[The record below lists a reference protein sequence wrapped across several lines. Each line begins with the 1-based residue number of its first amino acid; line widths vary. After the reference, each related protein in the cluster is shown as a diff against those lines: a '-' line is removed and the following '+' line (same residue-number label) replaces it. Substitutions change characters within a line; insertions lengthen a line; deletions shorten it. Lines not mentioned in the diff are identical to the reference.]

1 MFKIRKEERKGALVA
16 LLVALM
22 LNILNIVRYAGDL
35 SVKSGDTWSLFVRTW
50 HLSGFDP
57 ITYAVITDWRVGY
70 NIYRHPLLPYFM
82 WPFTKINEGLTWLT
96 GYNCVMFVT
105 AVLLIFCSV
114 YSFVFLNRI
123 FTEII
128 GIKRREG
135 YILSALTFS
144 FAYIMLATFA
154 PDHFI
159 MSMCCLLA
167 TLYIFGR
174 TSSRQQVEGRRSKVE
189 GGSKFFTL
197 HSSPFTFNSSL
208 LNACLLFVVTAGV
221 TLSNGLKVIV
231 VAFLAKGKKFFPYYF
246 IALLALSGMVW
257 GSARLS
263 YHYLVRPTEV
273 AKKEKAAKNR
283 EAQLERLVAK
293 YGESK
298 RDSIKNKLEEKRT
311 RRFHMSAVYKHTG
324 KPIAKGEF
332 MRWTDGTTNR
342 WDVVV
347 ECLFG
352 EGIMLHEDYLLKDV
366 LVNRPVIV
374 RYINWF
380 NYIVEALLVSLFA
393 AGIWI
398 GRKSR
403 FLWICLACFAIDM
416 ALHLGLGFGINEM
429 AIMSAHY
436 LWVLPIAMAY
446 LLKHAAGIKRAILS
460 SIITVIAIYLVIWNV
475 VLTIEYMYFL

>member
-1 MFKIRKEERKGALVA
+1 MFSSFKIRKEERKGTLVA
-16 LLVALM
+16 FLVALM
-22 LNILNIVRYAGDL
+22 LNILNIVRYAGEL
-35 SVKSGDTWSLFVRTW
+35 SVKSDDTWKLFVRTW

-82 WPFTKINEGLTWLT
+82 WPFTKINEGLMWLT

-105 AVLLIFCSV
+105 AALLIFCSV

-123 FTEII
+123 FSDII
-128 GIKRREG
+128 GIKRQEG

-174 TSSRQQVEGRRSKVE
+174 EKAIVPEKQKKATVLE
-189 GGSKFFTL
+189 
-197 HSSPFTFNSSL
+197 
-208 LNACLLFVVTAGV
+208 ACLLFIITAGV
-221 TLSNGLKVIV
+221 TLSNGLKVIA
-231 VAFLAKGKKFFPYYF
+231 VAFLSKGKKFFPYYF
-246 IALLALSGMVW
+246 ITLLALSGMVW
-257 GSARLS
+257 GSARLT

-273 AKKEKAAKNR
+273 ANKEKAAKNR
-283 EAQLERLVAK
+283 ETQLERLVAK
-293 YGESK
+293 YGEAK
-298 RDSIKNKLEEKRT
+298 RDSIEKKLKEKRA
-311 RRFHMSAVYKHTG
+311 RRYKMSAFYKHTG

-332 MRWTDGTTNR
+332 MKWTDGTTNR
-342 WDVVV
+342 WDVAV

-380 NYIVEALLVSLFA
+380 NYIVEGLLILLFL
-393 AGIWI
+393 AGIWM
-398 GRKSR
+398 GRHSR

-416 ALHLGLGFGINEM
+416 ALHMGLGFGINEM

-436 LWVLPIAMAY
+436 LWALPIAMAY
-446 LLKHAAGIKRAILS
+446 LLKYSEENRRTIFSSILS
-460 SIITVIAIYLVIWNV
+460 LITIYLVIWNV
-475 VLTIEYMYFL
+475 VLTIEFMYF

>member
-1 MFKIRKEERKGALVA
+1 MLSSFKIRKEERKGTIVA
-16 LLVALM
+16 FLVALM
-22 LNILNIVRYAGDL
+22 LNMLNIVRYAGEL
-35 SVKSGDTWSLFVRTW
+35 SVKSGDTWGLFFRTW
-50 HLSGFDP
+50 RLSGFDP

-105 AVLLIFCSV
+105 ATLLIFCSV

-123 FTEII
+123 FTDII
-128 GIKRREG
+128 GINRKEG

-144 FAYIMLATFA
+144 FAYIMLASFA

-167 TLYIFGR
+167 TLYVFGR
-174 TSSRQQVEGRRSKVE
+174 ERAVVPEKQKKATV
-189 GGSKFFTL
+189 L
-197 HSSPFTFNSSL
+197 D
-208 LNACLLFVVTAGV
+208 ACLLFIVTAGV
-221 TLSNGLKVIV
+221 TLSNGLKVIA
-231 VAFLAKGKKFFPYYF
+231 VAFLSKGKKFFPYYF
-246 IALLALSGMVW
+246 ITLLALSGMVW
-257 GSARLS
+257 GSARLT

-273 AKKEKAAKNR
+273 ANKEKAAKKR
-283 EAQLERLVAK
+283 KMQLERLVAK
-293 YGESK
+293 YGEAK
-298 RDSIKNKLEEKRT
+298 RDSIERKLKEKRE
-311 RRFHMSAVYKHTG
+311 RRYKKSAVYKHTG

-332 MRWTDGTTNR
+332 MRWTDATTNR
-342 WDVVV
+342 WDVAV

-374 RYINWF
+374 RYVNWF
-380 NYIVEALLVSLFA
+380 NYIIETLLVLLFV
-393 AGIWI
+393 AGVWM
-398 GRKSR
+398 GRHSR

-416 ALHLGLGFGINEM
+416 SLHMGLGFGINEL

-446 LLKHAAGIKRAILS
+446 MLKRLSERYRHRLTMLLALLALYLMAWNGILI
-460 SIITVIAIYLVIWNV
+460 VEYLFWN
-475 VLTIEYMYFL
+475 

>member
-1 MFKIRKEERKGALVA
+1 MFNL
-16 LLVALM
+16 
-22 LNILNIVRYAGDL
+22 LNIVRYAGEL
-35 SVKSGDTWSLFVRTW
+35 SVKSDDTWKLFVRTW

-82 WPFTKINEGLTWLT
+82 WPFTKINEGLMWLT

-105 AVLLIFCSV
+105 AALLIFCSV

-123 FTEII
+123 FTDII
-128 GIKRREG
+128 GIKRKEG
-135 YILSALTFS
+135 YILSALTYS
-144 FAYIMLATFA
+144 FAYILLASFA

-174 TSSRQQVEGRRSKVE
+174 EKAIVPEKQKKATV
-189 GGSKFFTL
+189 L
-197 HSSPFTFNSSL
+197 D
-208 LNACLLFVVTAGV
+208 ACLLFVVTAGV
-221 TLSNGLKVIV
+221 TLSNGLKVIA
-231 VAFLAKGKKFFPYYF
+231 VAFLAKGKKFFPYYV
-246 IALLALSGMVW
+246 ITLLALSGMIW
-257 GSARLS
+257 GSARLT

-273 AKKEKAAKNR
+273 ANKEKAAKKR
-283 EAQLERLVAK
+283 EAQLERLVTK
-293 YGESK
+293 YGEAK
-298 RDSIKNKLEEKRT
+298 RDSIEKKLKEKRT
-311 RRFHMSAVYKHTG
+311 RRYKMSAFYKHTG

-332 MRWTDGTTNR
+332 MGWTDGTTNR
-342 WDVVV
+342 WDVAV
-347 ECLFG
+347 EGLFG

-380 NYIVEALLVSLFA
+380 NYIVEGLLILLFL
-393 AGIWI
+393 AGIWM
-398 GRKSR
+398 GQHSR

-416 ALHLGLGFGINEM
+416 ALHMGLGFGINEI

-446 LLKHAAGIKRAILS
+446 LLKYFEENRRTIFLSILS
-460 SIITVIAIYLVIWNV
+460 VITIYLVIWNV
-475 VLTIEYMYFL
+475 VLTIEFMYF

>member
-1 MFKIRKEERKGALVA
+1 
-16 LLVALM
+16 
-22 LNILNIVRYAGDL
+22 
-35 SVKSGDTWSLFVRTW
+35 
-50 HLSGFDP
+50 
-57 ITYAVITDWRVGY
+57 
-70 NIYRHPLLPYFM
+70 
-82 WPFTKINEGLTWLT
+82 
-96 GYNCVMFVT
+96 
-105 AVLLIFCSV
+105 
-114 YSFVFLNRI
+114 
-123 FTEII
+123 
-128 GIKRREG
+128 
-135 YILSALTFS
+135 
-144 FAYIMLATFA
+144 
-154 PDHFI
+154 
-159 MSMCCLLA
+159 
-167 TLYIFGR
+167 
-174 TSSRQQVEGRRSKVE
+174 
-189 GGSKFFTL
+189 
-197 HSSPFTFNSSL
+197 
-208 LNACLLFVVTAGV
+208 
-221 TLSNGLKVIV
+221 VIV

-446 LLKHAAGIKRAILS
+446 LLKHAAGIKRTILS

>member
-1 MFKIRKEERKGALVA
+1 MAFLVT
-16 LLVALM
+16 LM
-22 LNILNIVRYAGDL
+22 LNILNIVRYAGEL
-35 SVKSGDTWSLFVRTW
+35 SVKSGDTWGLFFRTW
-50 HLSGFDP
+50 RLSGFDP

-105 AVLLIFCSV
+105 ATLLIFCSV

-123 FTEII
+123 FTDII
-128 GIKRREG
+128 GINRKEG

-144 FAYIMLATFA
+144 FAYIMLASFA

-167 TLYIFGR
+167 TLYVFGR
-174 TSSRQQVEGRRSKVE
+174 ERAVVPEKQKKATV
-189 GGSKFFTL
+189 L
-197 HSSPFTFNSSL
+197 D
-208 LNACLLFVVTAGV
+208 ACLLFIVTAGV
-221 TLSNGLKVIV
+221 TLSNGLKVIAA
-231 VAFLAKGKKFFPYYF
+231 AFLSKGKKFFPYYF
-246 IALLALSGMVW
+246 ITLLTLSGMVW
-257 GSARLS
+257 GSARLT
-263 YHYLVRPTEV
+263 YNYLVRPTEV
-273 AKKEKAAKNR
+273 ANKEKAAKKR

-293 YGESK
+293 YGEEK
-298 RDSIKNKLEEKRT
+298 RDSIERKLKEKRE
-311 RRFHMSAVYKHTG
+311 RRYKKSAVYKHTG

-332 MRWTDGTTNR
+332 MRWTDATTNR
-342 WDVVV
+342 WDVAV

-380 NYIVEALLVSLFA
+380 NYIIEALLVLLFV
-393 AGIWI
+393 AGIWM
-398 GRKSR
+398 GRHRR

-416 ALHLGLGFGINEM
+416 SLHMGLGFGINEL

-446 LLKHAAGIKRAILS
+446 MLKSQPERYRHRLTMLLALLALYLMAWNGILI
-460 SIITVIAIYLVIWNV
+460 VEYLFWN
-475 VLTIEYMYFL
+475 

>member
-1 MFKIRKEERKGALVA
+1 MLSSFKIRKEERKGTIVA
-16 LLVALM
+16 FLVALM
-22 LNILNIVRYAGDL
+22 LNMLNIVRYAGEL
-35 SVKSGDTWSLFVRTW
+35 SVKSGDTWGLFFRTW
-50 HLSGFDP
+50 RLSGFDP

-82 WPFTKINEGLTWLT
+82 WPFTKINEGLMWLT
-96 GYNCVMFVT
+96 GYNCVMYVT
-105 AVLLIFCSV
+105 ATLLIFCSV

-123 FTEII
+123 FTDII
-128 GIKRREG
+128 GINRKEG

-144 FAYIMLATFA
+144 FAYIMLASFA

-167 TLYIFGR
+167 TLYVFGR
-174 TSSRQQVEGRRSKVE
+174 ERAVVPEKQKKATV
-189 GGSKFFTL
+189 L
-197 HSSPFTFNSSL
+197 D
-208 LNACLLFVVTAGV
+208 ACLLFIVTAGV
-221 TLSNGLKVIV
+221 TLSNGLKVIA
-231 VAFLAKGKKFFPYYF
+231 VAFLSKGKKFFPYYF
-246 IALLALSGMVW
+246 ITLLTLSGMVW
-257 GSARLS
+257 GSARLT

-273 AKKEKAAKNR
+273 ANKEKAAKKR

-293 YGESK
+293 YGEAK
-298 RDSIKNKLEEKRT
+298 RDSIERKLKEKRE
-311 RRFHMSAVYKHTG
+311 RRYKKSAVYKHTG

-332 MRWTDGTTNR
+332 MRWTDATTNR
-342 WDVVV
+342 WDVAV

-374 RYINWF
+374 RYVNWF
-380 NYIVEALLVSLFA
+380 NYIIETLLVLLFV
-393 AGIWI
+393 AGVWM
-398 GRKSR
+398 GRHSR

-416 ALHLGLGFGINEM
+416 SLHMGLGFGINEL

-446 LLKHAAGIKRAILS
+446 MLKRLSERYRHRMMMLLALLALYLMAWNGILI
-460 SIITVIAIYLVIWNV
+460 VEYLFWN
-475 VLTIEYMYFL
+475 

>member
-1 MFKIRKEERKGALVA
+1 MHCELFKIRKEERKGAMAAFLVA
-16 LLVALM
+16 LL
-22 LNILNIVRYAGDL
+22 LNLLNIVRYAGEL
-35 SVKSGDTWSLFVRTW
+35 SVKSGDTWRLFVRTW

-57 ITYAVITDWRVGY
+57 ITYSVITDWRVGY

-82 WPFTKINEGLTWLT
+82 WPFTKINEGLMWLT

-105 AVLLIFCSV
+105 AALLVFCSV

-123 FTEII
+123 FTDII
-128 GIKRREG
+128 GIKRKES

-144 FAYIMLATFA
+144 FAYIMLAVLA

-174 TSSRQQVEGRRSKVE
+174 EK
-189 GGSKFFTL
+189 TL
-197 HSSPFTFNSSL
+197 VPEKQKKATDL
-208 LNACLLFVVTAGV
+208 DACLLFIVTAGV
-221 TLSNGLKVIV
+221 TLSNGLKVIAI
-231 VAFLAKGKKFFPYYF
+231 AFLSKGRKFFPYYF
-246 IALLALSGMVW
+246 ITLLVLSGMVW

-273 AKKEKAAKNR
+273 ANKEKAAKKR
-283 EAQLERLVAK
+283 EAQLERLVVK
-293 YGESK
+293 YGETK
-298 RDSIKNKLEEKRT
+298 RDSIEKKLKEKRA
-311 RRFHMSAVYKHTG
+311 RRYKMSAFYKHTG

-332 MRWTDGTTNR
+332 MGWTDGTTSR
-342 WDVVV
+342 WDVAV

-380 NYIVEALLVSLFA
+380 NYIVEGVLILLFL
-393 AGIWI
+393 AGIWM
-398 GRKSR
+398 GRHSR
-403 FLWICLACFAIDM
+403 FLWICIACFAIDM
-416 ALHLGLGFGINEM
+416 ALHMGLGFGINEI

-446 LLKHAAGIKRAILS
+446 LLKYSEGNRRTIFSSILS
-460 SIITVIAIYLVIWNV
+460 VITIYLVTWNV
-475 VLTIEYMYFL
+475 ILTIEFMYF

>member
-174 TSSRQQVEGRRSKVE
+174 TPLQQKVKGQRSKVE

-197 HSSPFTFNSSL
+197 HSSPFTFNYSL

-221 TLSNGLKVIV
+221 TLSNGLKVIAV
-231 VAFLAKGKKFFPYYF
+231 VFLAKGKKFFPYYF
-246 IALLALSGMVW
+246 IALLAFSGMVW
-257 GSARLS
+257 GSARLT

-446 LLKHAAGIKRAILS
+446 LLKHAGIKRAILS